1 MIAIVMRVL
10 PSRDSKIR
18 EAAVRIA
25 KTNTFLKRPVK
36 NLFVVENTCHVTNQT
51 DKGKEQKF
59 RL

>member
-1 MIAIVMRVL
+1 MRVL

-59 RL
+59 KL